1 MKKITLSKKELRHR
15 LNTLKIN
22 SEGLKPRKYGVSAK
36 YFSENISQHFKRIH
50 YKLIAELK
58 IVNGDGIVRLAKKN
72 IFYNQHRP
80 ELINEIISDRISTSI
95 FPIGSTINERGV
107 SNYEVLNYEEIT
119 KRWKQ
124 SKSLLS

>member
-1 MKKITLSKKELRHR
+1 MVFLQ
-15 LNTLKIN
+15 NTF
-22 SEGLKPRKYGVSAK
+22 PRIYPSTSSA
-36 YFSENISQHFKRIH
+36 SIH